1 MEAKLATAR
10 GTDPSTQVE
19 NFSSAFCKTF
29 SACRSIGA
37 NSQFTGIYNRA
48 MSLRPEP
55 IANFTTQEAIYESMP
70 EVRPEL
76 C

>member
-1 MEAKLATAR
+1 MAR
-10 GTDPSTQVE
+10 IITD
-19 NFSSAFCKTF
+19 SASYFPDTSQSACKTF
-29 SACRSIGA
+29 SARRSIGA
-37 NSQFTGIYNRA
+37 NSQFTGINNWASSR
-48 MSLRPEP
+48 RPKP